1 MRITKEKAAQNR
13 ARMVEAAAR
22 MFRQEGLEGV
32 GIDAVAAEAGLT
44 HGAIYSHFK
53 SKDELA
59 AAAVAHA
66 LAASMTEWSALTE
79 GMDAPSA
86 FETLLKAYVSRQH
99 RDEPGAGCSIA
110 LLGSEAQRA
119 SAPLQQVFKQGAEKM
134 IEVVAMSG
142 GKPVV
147 GAQRVDAIANVAA
160 MIGALVLS
168 RATIADKALSDEIL
182 KAVRTKLLA
191 QA

>member
-13 ARMVEAAAR
+13 ARMVTAAAR
-22 MFRQEGLEGV
+22 LFREEGLEGV
-32 GIDAVAAEAGLT
+32 GIDTVAAEAGLT
-44 HGAIYSHFK
+44 HGAVYSHFN

-59 AAAVAHA
+59 AAAVSHA
-66 LAASMTEWSALTE
+66 LDVSIGEWIALTQGLDGAE
-79 GMDAPSA
+79 A
-86 FETLLKAYVSRQH
+86 FEKLLKVYVSRWH
-99 RDEPGAGCSIA
+99 RDDPGAGCPVA

-119 SAPLQQVFKQGAEKM
+119 SEPMQQVFKQGVRRM
-134 IEVVAMSG
+134 IDIVAVNG
-142 GKPVV
+142 EKPVS
-147 GAQRVDAIANVAA
+147 GERRLDAIVNAA
-160 MIGALVLS
+160 TMIGALVLS